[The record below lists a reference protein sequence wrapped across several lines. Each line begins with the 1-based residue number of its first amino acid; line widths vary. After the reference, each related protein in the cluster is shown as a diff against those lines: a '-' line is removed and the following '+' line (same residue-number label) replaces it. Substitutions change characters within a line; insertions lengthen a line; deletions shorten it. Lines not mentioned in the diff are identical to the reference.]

1 MNPGTALL
9 LCDRKSQRRRLTG
22 RVAVHA
28 DDSTCI
34 PSHTGHVSAGV
45 ARNVMVVEHFGP
57 ALANWDEFPASG
69 CLLTLADLDVWPSK
83 HHEGRRI

>member
-9 LCDRKSQRRRLTG
+9 LCDRKPQRRRLTS

-28 DDSTCI
+28 DGSTYI
-34 PSHTGHVSAGV
+34 PSRTGHVGAGV
-45 ARNVMVVEHFGP
+45 AHNVMVVEHFVP

-69 CLLTLADLDVWPSK
+69 CLLKLADLDVWPSK
-83 HHEGRRI
+83 HDEGRRI